1 MSLKPTFQKRL
12 SEQKII
18 IGMIHLQAMPGTPK
32 NKHNPQYII
41 NKAFE
46 EAKIYAQSGIEAVM
60 IENMHDISYLNQAAG
75 HEISTLT
82 AIIAYEIK
90 RKTGLYCGIQI
101 LAGANKAALSAAY
114 SANADFIRTEG
125 FVFAHLADEGY
136 IESSAAE
143 LLRFRKYIG
152 AENILIFTDIKKKHS
167 AHTLTSDVSIA
178 ETAEAA
184 EFFLSD
190 GIIITGSS
198 TGKKA
203 DINELKSVKQAVKLP
218 VLIGSGITDENI
230 HEFYPYADAFIIGSY
245 FKVDGNWQN
254 PPDAIRIKDLINTIK
269 SLNKQ

>member
-1 MSLKPTFQKRL
+1 MSKILKFQDRL
-12 SEQKII
+12 NAEKML
-18 IGMIHLQAMPGTPK
+18 IGMIHLDALPGTPK
-32 NKHNPQYII
+32 NKNKPQSII
-41 NKAFE
+41 NKALK
-46 EAKIYAQSGIEAVM
+46 EAEIYQKSGINTVL
-60 IENMHDISYLNQAAG
+60 IENMHDLPYLNQTAG

-82 AIIAYEIK
+82 AITAYEIK
-90 RKTGLYCGIQI
+90 RKTDLYCGIQI
-101 LAGANKAALSAAY
+101 LAGANIAALSAAH
-114 SANADFIRTEG
+114 SANADFIRAEA

-136 IESSAAE
+136 MESSAAE
-143 LLRFRKYIG
+143 LLRFRKNIG
-152 AENILIFTDIKKKHS
+152 AEDILIFTDIKKKHS
-167 AHTLTSDVSIA
+167 AHAITNDVSIS

-203 DINELKSVKQAVKLP
+203 DINELKSVKQAVRLP

-254 PPDAIRIKDLINTIK
+254 PPDAIRIKRLINTIK
-269 SLNKQ
+269 SLNQ